1 MGGVQILHGI
11 FGDQLGLVSEVLI
24 KGADGGHFTGA
35 GGCGQ
40 SVVDVRAVWMDSP
53 IPGQVIHIGID
64 VAEGDGANQI
74 QIHVVN
80 GDLVQ
85 RRIAGHAALVQLEKA

>member
-11 FGDQLGLVSEVLI
+11 FGDQLGLVGEILI
-24 KGADGGHFTGA
+24 KRADGGHLA
-35 GGCGQ
+35 GPGGRGQ
-40 SVVDVRAVWMDSP
+40 AVMGVRAVGMDGP
-53 IPGQVIHIGID
+53 VPGQVVHIGID